1 MSIPFSSPIDKRV
14 SHVIVGFVNIRNIP
28 FKSTIT
34 EFSCNFKL
42 DAADN
47 KIESVIADDATTLF
61 KNVSATFAGYIMY
74 PNV

>member
-1 MSIPFSSPIDKRV
+1 M
-14 SHVIVGFVNIRNIP
+14 
-28 FKSTIT
+28 
-34 EFSCNFKL
+34 

-74 PNV
+74 PNVWIDYWWRTEQSLEYCI